1 MAGHLLPGPHPAL
14 VPARPDAAGPP
25 VTLGDAVLQ
34 ARGLPPEP
42 PPLNHAL
49 EPAADA
55 EMGGERKRNSKMC
68 LNVFHGPL
76 VRSEVPRSSTLPP
89 STLRVFKKDGD
100 SISFTVKCCPC
111 HLPRIM
117 FRFDRKAC

>member
-68 LNVFHGPL
+68 LNLNVFHGP
-76 VRSEVPRSSTLPP
+76 RSPSSLRSSTVFHPSTFQKGRGLDLLYGKVLSMPP
-89 STLRVFKKDGD
+89 SPDNV
-100 SISFTVKCCPC
+100 SI
-111 HLPRIM
+111 
-117 FRFDRKAC
+117 

>member
-1 MAGHLLPGPHPAL
+1 MLSAATYTVSRDPQSHDVEDVLLIVDPEHPEAGHPHPVAAHVAGHLLPGPHPAL

-55 EMGGERKRNSKMC
+55 EMGGERK
-68 LNVFHGPL
+68 
-76 VRSEVPRSSTLPP
+76 E
-89 STLRVFKKDGD
+89 
-100 SISFTVKCCPC
+100 IVKCV
-111 HLPRIM
+111 
-117 FRFDRKAC
+117 